1 MQFFRRLEPIL
12 NVGQNQHFTLDSK
25 KVLGN
30 VVERIVLD
38 NTGSG
43 ALLKA
48 NLTNLTVKLNG
59 KNTFGPISAAQV
71 TSLQIYKNIVSDVS
85 RTTLEFT
92 EQTSRNIQGQLMGA
106 YDTDASGVTSFV
118 VEGDIGT
125 ATTPALTGFVQMRTP
140 ESMAPEKGFD
150 PRTRGLITAVIPT
163 SVNDS
168 AAGQFPHDLNYGS
181 RGNSL
186 IKRVVLF
193 SGTLTSF
200 QVKADS
206 VDLFENIS
214 TALVGYIQ
222 AENGKDDQ
230 AGMYVWDPLMDG
242 NQPDAVLTRQVLE
255 NGNARERNFE
265 WLFTVSGAGAHTVFT
280 DVYTT
285 LPNL

>member
-1 MQFFRRLEPIL
+1 MQFFRKLEPIL
-12 NVGQNQHFTLDSK
+12 NVGANQHFVLDTK
-25 KVLGN
+25 KVFGN
-30 VVERIVLD
+30 VVERIILD

-59 KNTFGPISAAQV
+59 KNIHGPISAAQE
-71 TSLQIYKNIVSDVS
+71 TSLNIYKNIVSDAA
-85 RTTLEFT
+85 RTTIEFT

-106 YDTDASGVTSFV
+106 IDTDASGVTSFV

-125 ATTPALTGFVQMRTP
+125 ATTPALTGWVQMRTP
-140 ESMAPEKGFD
+140 ASMSAERGFD
-150 PRTRGLITAVIPT
+150 PRTRGLISALIPT

-168 AAGQFPHDLNYGS
+168 AGGQFPHDINYGS

-186 IKRVVLF
+186 IKRVVIF
-193 SGTLTSF
+193 SSTLTSF

-206 VDLFENIS
+206 VDLFEDPSI
-214 TALVGYIQ
+214 ALVGYLQ

-230 AGMYVWDPLMDG
+230 SGMYVWDPLMDG
-242 NQPDAVLTRQVLE
+242 NQPDAVLTRQDL
-255 NGNARERNFE
+255 GDGRMRERFFE
-265 WLFTVSGAGAHTVFT
+265 WLFRVSGSGSHTVFA

>member
-1 MQFFRRLEPIL
+1 MQFFRKLEPVI

-30 VVERIVLD
+30 VVEEIILD

-48 NLTNLTVKLNG
+48 NLSNLTVKLNG
-59 KNTFGPISAAQV
+59 KNVIGPISATQIS
-71 TSLQIYKNIVSDVS
+71 SLQQYKNIVSDAA
-85 RTTLEFT
+85 RTTIEFV
-92 EQTSRNIQGQLMGA
+92 EKTSRNMQGQLMGA
-106 YDTDASGVTSFV
+106 VDTDASGVTSFV
-118 VEGDIGT
+118 LEGDIGT
-125 ATTPALTGFVQMRTP
+125 ATTPALTAYVLMRTP
-140 ESMAPEKGFD
+140 ESMSPQKGFD
-150 PRTRGLITAVIPT
+150 PRTRGLISALIPT

-186 IKRVVLF
+186 IKRVVIF

-206 VDLFENIS
+206 VDLWEDPVA
-214 TALVGYIQ
+214 ALVGYLQ

-230 AGMYVWDPLMDG
+230 AGMYVWDPLCDG
-242 NQPDAVLTRQVLE
+242 NQPDAVLTRQDL
-255 NGNARERNFE
+255 GNNVTRERNFE
-265 WLFTVSGAGAHTVFT
+265 WLFRVSGAGAHTVFT